1 MLKIAIALG
10 IFVFF
15 AACGSAQDGI
25 RLPQS
30 FVDVSYPGISGRT
43 IEVASD
49 GDFQAALDQAAP
61 GDEIVLQAGSPYVGN
76 FRLPKKSGDNWIV
89 IRTSNMNGISKEGQR
104 VNPEEHSA
112 SMPKIISPNTM
123 PAVSTESGAHHY
135 RLVGIEITTQHSN
148 TEFTHTNVVALHA
161 PDNQDL
167 MEKVP
172 HHIIFDRAYIHGTP
186 TGNVR
191 RGVAINGAHMAV
203 INSYLSD
210 FHEIGADTQAIAGWI
225 GPGPF
230 RISNNYLEAA
240 GENIMFGG
248 GDPKIQDLVPSDIE
262 ITGNHFFKP
271 LSWKEGDASYA
282 GIHWTVKNL
291 FELKNARRV
300 FVDSNLFEN
309 NWADAQIGT
318 AILLKSA
325 NQDGECEWCVTEHVT
340 FSNNVVKNSGH
351 GLTINAAEGNPL
363 PKKVNSITIKNVL
376 FDNVKGRLFQIFDGV
391 DNVRIEHVTGLSDYS
406 ILMPWETDIPNQNFV
421 FVNNIVKRG
430 QYGIA
435 GGGEGKNV
443 LDRKFSPYTYNNN
456 LLIVDDYSGIDQL
469 NSIYPEGTSF
479 AQLEDV
485 GFADLENGNYE
496 LLPSSPF
503 KNAASDGTGLGADM
517 ESLNR
522 VIDAATGKSAIIQSN
537 DIGAFASETNPISG
551 ASEDDS
557 DDDDKED
564 EAEDEGDF
572 STNEFVNS
580 NTEEF
585 NQDSIETKV
594 SSANADNGNKGSEA
608 GKNPLPAAKL
618 QVSSA
623 EAASENSKYLQLAMM
638 FLGALNL
645 FIYGTLAGIGLTAR

>member
-1 MLKIAIALG
+1 MLRIVVALVV
-10 IFVFF
+10 FVFF

-25 RLPQS
+25 HLPRS
-30 FVDVSYPGISGRT
+30 FVDVSYPMISGRT
-43 IEVASD
+43 MEVASD

-61 GDEIVLQAGSPYVGN
+61 GDEIVLQAGSSYVGN
-76 FRLPKKSGDNWIV
+76 FRLPKKSGDSWIV
-89 IRTSNMNGISKEGQR
+89 IRTSDLNGIPEEGRR

-135 RLVGIEITTQHSN
+135 RFVGIEITTHHSN

-161 PDNQDL
+161 PDNQDS

-210 FHEIGADTQAIAGWI
+210 FHEIGADTQAILGWL
-225 GPGPF
+225 GPGPYK
-230 RISNNYLEAA
+230 ISNNYLEAA

-248 GDPKIQDLVPSDIE
+248 GDPKIRDLVPSDIE

-271 LSWKEGDASYA
+271 LSWKEDDPSYA

-325 NQDGECEWCVTEHVT
+325 NQDGGCEWCVTEHVT

-351 GLTINAAEGNPL
+351 GLTINAAEGDPM
-363 PKKVNSITIKNVL
+363 PKKANNITIRNVL
-376 FDNVKGRLFQIFDGV
+376 FDKIEGRLFQVFGGV
-391 DNVRIEHVTGLSDYS
+391 DNLRIEHVTGLSNYF
-406 ILMPWETDIPNQNFV
+406 ILTGSDNEISNPNFV
-421 FVNNIVKRG
+421 FTNNIVKRG
-430 QYGIA
+430 QYGIV

-456 LLIVDDYSGIDQL
+456 LLIVDDYSEIDQL

-496 LLPSSPF
+496 LLSSSPF

-517 ESLNR
+517 ETLNK
-522 VIDAATGKSAIIQSN
+522 VIDAATGKSAIIQN
-537 DIGAFASETNPISG
+537 NGIGAFASETNSING

-557 DDDDKED
+557 NDDDDEED
-564 EAEDEGDF
+564 EDEGDF
-572 STNEFVNS
+572 SSNEFGNS
-580 NTEEF
+580 NADEF
-585 NQDSIETKV
+585 NQDSIETQV
-594 SSANADNGNKGSEA
+594 SPANSKNENGNNESGQNTMVRATIPISSVQ
-608 GKNPLPAAKL
+608 AAN
-618 QVSSA
+618 
-623 EAASENSKYLQLAMM
+623 ENNKYLQLAMM
-638 FLGALNL
+638 LLGVLNL
-645 FIYGTLAGIGLTAR
+645 FIYGTLAGIGLTVK